1 MPHIDFASI
10 LSSALT
16 PITLISGVGLLLMAM
31 SSRYAQACDR
41 VRENLRQQGR
51 SPDFDPGI
59 EERLILNYH
68 RAELLRKAILFVV
81 LSAAS
86 SGLLVLASTLEGMFG
101 VDLLVAKHALL
112 LCCVGLIVIS
122 TVFFALEVTTSLKAL
137 ALRKEQ
143 ESAIRRRRFTN

>member
-1 MPHIDFASI
+1 MLHIDFATI

-31 SSRYAQACDR
+31 SARYAQACDR
-41 VRENLRQQGR
+41 VRANLRQQSL

-86 SGLLVLASTLEGMFG
+86 RWHLCLECVFGKTNKNASQNSTLCRGQKRAAFPKNSRKSG
-101 VDLLVAKHALL
+101 SK
-112 LCCVGLIVIS
+112 
-122 TVFFALEVTTSLKAL
+122 SLG
-137 ALRKEQ
+137 
-143 ESAIRRRRFTN
+143 

>member
-31 SSRYAQACDR
+31 SARYAQACDR

-59 EERLILNYH
+59 EEPVSYTHL
-68 RAELLRKAILFVV
+68 RAHE
-81 LSAAS
+81 
-86 SGLLVLASTLEGMFG
+86 T
-101 VDLLVAKHALL
+101 
-112 LCCVGLIVIS
+112 
-122 TVFFALEVTTSLKAL
+122 
-137 ALRKEQ
+137 
-143 ESAIRRRRFTN
+143 

>member
-31 SSRYAQACDR
+31 SARYAQACDR

-86 SGLLVLASTLEGMFG
+86 SGLLILG
-101 VDLLVAKHALL
+101 VSDLHIFDFRNLDFLHGPSPPS
-112 LCCVGLIVIS
+112 GLPLRGVP
-122 TVFFALEVTTSLKAL
+122 VF
-137 ALRKEQ
+137 
-143 ESAIRRRRFTN
+143 

>member
-1 MPHIDFASI
+1 MPHIDFATI

-31 SSRYAQACDR
+31 SARYAQACDL
-41 VRENLRQQGR
+41 VRANLRQQ
-51 SPDFDPGI
+51 SLLPDFDASI

-86 SGLLVLASTLEGMFG
+86 SGLLVLSITLEGMFG
-101 VDLLVAKHALL
+101 FDLLILKHVLL
-112 LCCVGLIVIS
+112 LCCVGLIVVS
-122 TVFFALEVTTSLKAL
+122 TVYFALEVTTSLRAL
-137 ALRKEQ
+137 KLHKME
-143 ESAIRRRRFTN
+143 ESEIRPHHNKH

>member
-31 SSRYAQACDR
+31 SARYAQACDR

-68 RAELLRKAILFVV
+68 RAELLRKAFGWFLVV
-81 LSAAS
+81 L
-86 SGLLVLASTLEGMFG
+86 
-101 VDLLVAKHALL
+101 
-112 LCCVGLIVIS
+112 
-122 TVFFALEVTTSLKAL
+122 AL
-137 ALRKEQ
+137 ARLYPWVKNIGKKGRNGGK
-143 ESAIRRRRFTN
+143 

>member
-81 LSAAS
+81 LSAACA
-86 SGLLVLASTLEGMFG
+86 GLLVLTSTLGAIF
-101 VDLLVAKHALL
+101 DLDLDTAKHVFLL
-112 LCCVGLIVIS
+112 ASVAMIVIS
-122 TVFFALEVTTSLKAL
+122 TAYFSLEVGTSLKAL
-137 ALRKEQ
+137 GI
-143 ESAIRRRRFTN
+143 SVHH

>member
-31 SSRYAQACDR
+31 SARYAQACDR

-81 LSAAS
+81 LSAACA
-86 SGLLVLASTLEGMFG
+86 GLLVLTSTLGAIF
-101 VDLLVAKHALL
+101 DLDLDTAKHVFLL
-112 LCCVGLIVIS
+112 ASVAMIVIS
-122 TVFFALEVTTSLKAL
+122 TAYFSLEVGTSLKAL
-137 ALRKEQ
+137 GI
-143 ESAIRRRRFTN
+143 SVHH

>member
-31 SSRYAQACDR
+31 SARYAQACDR

-86 SGLLVLASTLEGMFG
+86 SGLLILASTLEGMFG
-101 VDLLVAKHALL
+101 VDLLVAKHILL
-112 LCCVGLIVIS
+112 LCVGLIVIS
-122 TVFFALEVTTSLKAL
+122 TIFFALEVTTSLKAL

>member
-51 SPDFDPGI
+51 SPDFDPGN
-59 EERLILNYH
+59 EDRLILNYH

-81 LSAAS
+81 LSAACA
-86 SGLLVLASTLEGMFG
+86 GLLVLTSTLGAIF
-101 VDLLVAKHALL
+101 DLDLDTAKHVFLL
-112 LCCVGLIVIS
+112 ASVAMIVIS
-122 TVFFALEVTTSLKAL
+122 TAYFSLEVGTSLKAL
-137 ALRKEQ
+137 GI
-143 ESAIRRRRFTN
+143 SVHH